1 MVDHRRHQAACG
13 TRDRW
18 GVIGSIGIAATRLE
32 LQVAPFLDV
41 GDVFSR
47 ADASPVSAL
56 HKVVG
61 VGFRG
66 VAPPFVVGYVDVG
79 YGSEGAA
86 VFSGIGYPF

>member
-1 MVDHRRHQAACG
+1 M
-13 TRDRW
+13 
-18 GVIGSIGIAATRLE
+18 
-32 LQVAPFLDV
+32 APFVDV
-41 GDVFSR
+41 GRVFSQ
-47 ADASPVSAL
+47 SGTLPVSDL
-56 HKVVG
+56 HKIAG

>member
-1 MVDHRRHQAACG
+1 MRGALAVMLALGGAR
-13 TRDRW
+13 
-18 GVIGSIGIAATRLE
+18 
-32 LQVAPFLDV
+32 
-41 GDVFSR
+41 
-47 ADASPVSAL
+47 SPVAAL